1 MSYIKS
7 QLETKFAGAPAATK
21 EGPTQVVV
29 HAASSFEGY
38 YTYDGIDV
46 CGMRVANEIQEQV
59 TRLQGS
65 NGDRVVK
72 LSVVGYSLGGL
83 ISRYALGLLYQR
95 GLFDEI
101 EPAGFT
107 TFASPH
113 AGARTLG
120 TDPLSRAFNFV
131 ASYFLAYTSRQLFL
145 TDAVKP
151 PAQDPGAPK
160 RQLLLCMADPQL
172 PFYKALALFKSHTL
186 YANVVN
192 DHRTEWYTAGINE
205 VDPYM
210 RNSAYI
216 RGAYMPGYGPIV
228 LDYARPLQ
236 LAYSEEKGEFV
247 PFTAWE
253 ASSATAATNLGLGS
267 RIRKAVWRTVRSTY
281 MLLHVGVVIPVW
293 FVCSVLNS
301 AFQAVSAWF
310 RKRHFLNSSVFSAF
324 KAIVGDIHIPS
335 NNAAPEEEVESTMA
349 EKVSEHAGVVLESV
363 LEAVNYRS
371 EVDLPALA
379 LQKRASA
386 SSTAATQTTG
396 TADTAATQTTDTAD
410 TAAAKLSK
418 ASQLNLSPV
427 QRTIITNLNKL
438 GWAKYPVHIRH
449 STHSHAAII
458 CRFPAPQFE
467 EGKVVVRHW
476 VEEVFRA

>member
-7 QLETKFAGAPAATK
+7 QLETKYAGTPAETK
-21 EGPTQVVV
+21 EGPLQVVV
-29 HAASSFEGY
+29 HAANSFEGY

-46 CGMRVANEIQEQV
+46 CGMRVANEIQEQI

-65 NGDRVVK
+65 TSEGGEGDKVVK

-101 EPAGFT
+101 EPAAFT
-107 TFASPH
+107 TFASPY
-113 AGARTLG
+113 AGARALG

-145 TDAVKP
+145 TDAVKV
-151 PAQDPGAPK
+151 PAQDPSAPK
-160 RQLLLCMADPQL
+160 RPLLLCMADPQL
-172 PFYKALALFKSHTL
+172 PFYKALALFKTRTL

-210 RNSAYI
+210 RNSSYI

-267 RIRKAVWRTVRSTY
+267 RIRRTAWRAVRSTY
-281 MLLHVGVVIPVW
+281 MLFHVSVVVPVW
-293 FVCSVLNS
+293 FACSVLNS
-301 AFQAVSAWF
+301 AFQAVSAWI

-324 KAIVGDIHIPS
+324 KAIVGNIHIPLDDATES
-335 NNAAPEEEVESTMA
+335 PEDEEEPTMA

-386 SSTAATQTTG
+386 STITT
-396 TADTAATQTTDTAD
+396 TTTTTDNTDTA
-410 TAAAKLSK
+410 TAKLAK

-476 VEEVFRA
+476 VEEIFKA